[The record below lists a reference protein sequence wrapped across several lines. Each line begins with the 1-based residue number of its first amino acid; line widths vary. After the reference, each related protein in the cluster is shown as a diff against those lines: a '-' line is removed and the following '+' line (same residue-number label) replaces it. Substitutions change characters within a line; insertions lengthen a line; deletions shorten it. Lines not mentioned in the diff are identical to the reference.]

1 MRTEA
6 MLFWCVLNMTFAQT
20 HLWITEMDR
29 HNHVY
34 GGCKKNQEGS
44 TYIYDHL
51 RVCRDFFWL
60 PWPQNSASLIM
71 SFEGHC
77 SSYTFIG
84 RVASSAVFRTTK
96 AATSKARSAAFKAF
110 TQYDFYAM
118 QKDELQWVVTGCT
131 TFLYRLGPNLDFFW
145 SESRF
150 RKMLTRQKL
159 MFFWPQRSIAF
170 PCPNTS
176 ERPERSRKKFYPAT
190 LSSASPLVLQPSWEK
205 PGEGRV
211 KWVPQNFLW
220 IKM

>member
-1 MRTEA
+1 MCMEGVRRTKKDQI
-6 MLFWCVLNMTFAQT
+6 TFTIIYGFAEISFDFHGHKT
-20 HLWITEMDR
+20 RHLWSCRLKATVAATPLLAEWPPQQYSARQRQRLLKLEVR
-29 HNHVY
+29 HLRHLHSMISTL
-34 GGCKKNQEGS
+34 CKKMSCSEWWLDALLF
-44 TYIYDHL
+44 YI
-51 RVCRDFFWL
+51 V
-60 PWPQNSASLIM
+60 
-71 SFEGHC
+71 
-77 SSYTFIG
+77 
-84 RVASSAVFRTTK
+84 
-96 AATSKARSAAFKAF
+96 
-110 TQYDFYAM
+110 
-118 QKDELQWVVTGCT
+118 WV
-131 TFLYRLGPNLDFFW
+131 RIWIFFW